1 MAKDYTVYFDSRK
14 IVILSDFR
22 SHFVN
27 HNGLFVKC
35 SSSGDVA
42 KILVFFQSSR
52 LNDLYIVTDEVE
64 RVFNALAKSFVLIE
78 AAGGVVS
85 KPDGSIL
92 MIRRN
97 GVWDL
102 PKGKVDPGEQPEQTA
117 IREVEEECGIA
128 SLQLGG
134 LVAITYHT
142 YEMKGKAIL
151 KRTYWYEMRYG
162 ANGEATP
169 QLEEGITE
177 VEWVSPSLIEK
188 YLQNTYGSIKEV
200 LDKVL

>member
-1 MAKDYTVYFDSRK
+1 
-14 IVILSDFR
+14 
-22 SHFVN
+22 
-27 HNGLFVKC
+27 
-35 SSSGDVA
+35 
-42 KILVFFQSSR
+42 
-52 LNDLYIVTDEVE
+52 
-64 RVFNALAKSFVLIE
+64 
-78 AAGGVVS
+78 
-85 KPDGSIL
+85 